1 MSDNESNDV
10 NVSVSLPPPP
20 KVTSTTSVED
30 DALAASARSEVS
42 ATSDLEQVKEI
53 LKSTRDADPLED
65 KESFYPL
72 QQKTSYMSPVCTLS
86 SESKRIIRQAQVPI
100 LQASPR
106 VVHFLYEVSDENLS
120 RFFSLTFFADH
131 ITKIMSN
138 LSKFHFFCLFVS
150 FVCLFTSPNNQT
162 THTHRLALRSLRR
175 SWRRSVRTE
184 SALRRP
190 APT

>member
-20 KVTSTTSVED
+20 KASTTTTENS
-30 DALAASARSEVS
+30 DAPAPVRSEVS

-53 LKSTRDADPLED
+53 LKATRDADPLED

-106 VVHFLYEVSDENLS
+106 VVHFLYEVGEILYP
-120 RFFSLTFFADH
+120 FIFQ
-131 ITKIMSN
+131 
-138 LSKFHFFCLFVS
+138 SKQWSEIFC
-150 FVCLFTSPNNQT
+150 
-162 THTHRLALRSLRR
+162 
-175 SWRRSVRTE
+175 
-184 SALRRP
+184 
-190 APT
+190 